1 MTVNHTLKQSPT
13 KPKVASAGQL
23 QGGSLK
29 QLELSKIQAKTRD
42 DLFPAKHDQLHGT
55 GVGKKFSLI
64 RP

>member
-13 KPKVASAGQL
+13 KPKVACAGQL

-29 QLELSKIQAKTRD
+29 QLELNKIQAKIGG

-55 GVGKKFSLI
+55 GVGEQFSLI